1 MSMFLYMVIFS
12 FSKHFLLTQNKQPKQ
27 TKNLTNFSFQQISS
41 YEEICKV
48 SVVVIL
54 TIWDLTLWE
63 PAYDIFVLR
72 FWPKNSSFQLPY
84 QRPSSYT
91 NCARELFKGS
101 NGSASLVD
109 CTKKQISWLGGCRF
123 FVTDVISKVVS
134 GSFWLMLPGLG
145 PNR

>member
-54 TIWDLTLWE
+54 TIWDLTL
-63 PAYDIFVLR
+63 
-72 FWPKNSSFQLPY
+72 
-84 QRPSSYT
+84 
-91 NCARELFKGS
+91 
-101 NGSASLVD
+101 
-109 CTKKQISWLGGCRF
+109 
-123 FVTDVISKVVS
+123 
-134 GSFWLMLPGLG
+134 
-145 PNR
+145 